1 MSLYRYPACKSHID
15 SGEDWQTMIRKG
27 SNQAGESALTG
38 DWKPMDAAPQPEPAP
53 PAPTPAAQPQPAV
66 SRFATLWLD
75 SIAWILL
82 YPNLHDAILFCSF
95 CCGLRSGSIESIL
108 MHIDGLVT

>member
-1 MSLYRYPACKSHID
+1 MNLYKHRACKSRVD

-27 SNQAGESALTG
+27 SNQAGGSALTG
-38 DWKPMDAAPQPEPAP
+38 DWKPMDAAPQPEPTA

-75 SIAWILL
+75 SNAWILL
-82 YPNLHDAILFCSF
+82 YPHLHNAILFCSF
-95 CCGLRSGSIESIL
+95 CCGLHSGNY
-108 MHIDGLVT
+108 